1 MYVSK
6 MRFENTYCL
15 LPQLSSVI
23 VVLVLAVILHAFMSH
38 TLRLHN
44 LPYDEGEERKVDEDD
59 EKDGEVVEEE
69 DPVGVVPTAEEA
81 LLLLAHLR
89 VEYGVGGEADVEGS
103 EHARE

>member
-1 MYVSK
+1 MK
-6 MRFENTYCL
+6 TAETNTYCL

-44 LPYDEGEERKVDEDD
+44 LPYDEGEETKVDEDD

-69 DPVGVVPTAEEA
+69 DLAGVVPAAEEA

-89 VEYGVGGEADVEGS
+89 VEDGVGGEADVEGS
-103 EHARE
+103 EHGGE